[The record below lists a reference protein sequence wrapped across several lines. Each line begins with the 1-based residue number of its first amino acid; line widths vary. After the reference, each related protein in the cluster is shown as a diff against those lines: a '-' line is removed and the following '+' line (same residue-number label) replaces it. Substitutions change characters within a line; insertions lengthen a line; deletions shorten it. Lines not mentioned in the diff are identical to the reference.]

1 MSLSDD
7 LVENRLFVEVGWE
20 VCWQLGGI
28 YTVLRSKAP
37 MTTKK
42 WGDRYCLVGPYNAKS
57 AATEFEEIPRTGPF
71 GRACELM
78 ESRGIRVKFGRWLI
92 TGKPQA
98 VLIDYMAHSD
108 RIGSSNYF
116 LWRDH
121 NIEAGNEQ
129 EVNDVVLF
137 GFLAAEFFQC
147 LSDAMR
153 ESDADDAGS
162 ASNHHNF
169 ELPILAHFHEWMA
182 AVALLE
188 IRKRQLPI
196 ATVFT
201 THATLLGRYLAGN
214 DPNFYHYLP
223 QIDPFGAAK
232 AYNVANRFGIER
244 AAAWCAD
251 VFSTVSDITGY
262 EAEHFLGRR
271 PDILLPNGL
280 NIQRFSAVHE
290 FQNLHVQ
297 YKKQINEFVMG
308 HFFPS
313 YTFDLDKTMYI
324 FTSGRYEYRNKGF
337 DMFLEGLAR
346 LNWKLKN
353 ARSGVTVVAFII
365 SRAPN
370 RGISAHVLK
379 SQMLFKELRNTIRS
393 VSNDI
398 GEKMLMCQAQG
409 KQLHIDDLVDDYSQ
423 LRLKRMTHAWKQSV
437 FPSVVTHDM
446 NDDGADPVLNHIRA
460 MHMFN
465 NPDDPV
471 KIVFHP
477 EFMSGTSPLVGLDYD
492 QFVRGCHLGVFPS
505 YYEPWGYT
513 PMECAALGIPSI
525 TSDLAGFGTYVRA
538 HIPDHDQRGLFVVD
552 RRYRTFDE
560 SANQLADSM
569 MQILTSERR
578 DRIDLRNRV
587 EATSPLFDWK
597 QLCTYHWEAHKMAL
611 RRAIESSSKF

>member
-1 MSLSDD
+1 MSLSEE
-7 LVENRLFVEVGWE
+7 LIENRLLVEVGWE

-37 MTTKK
+37 VTTKR
-42 WGDRYCLVGPYNAKS
+42 WGDRYCLVGPYNPKTAS
-57 AATEFEEIPRTGPF
+57 TEFEEIPRTGPF
-71 GRACELM
+71 GRACAIM

-98 VLIDYMAHSD
+98 VLIDYMSHFD
-108 RIGSSNYF
+108 RLAASKYF

-121 NIEAGNEQ
+121 HIEAGDES
-129 EVNDVVLF
+129 EVNEVVLF

-147 LSDAMR
+147 LADAMR
-153 ESDADDAGS
+153 ESDPDDAGS
-162 ASNHHNF
+162 SSDHHGF
-169 ELPILAHFHEWMA
+169 QFPILAHFHEWMA
-182 AVALLE
+182 AVPLLE
-188 IRKRQLPI
+188 IRKRQLPV

-201 THATLLGRYLAGN
+201 THATLLGRYLAAN

-223 QIDPFGAAK
+223 NIDPFGAAK
-232 AYNVANRFGIER
+232 SWGVTNRFGIER
-244 AAAWCAD
+244 AAAWSAD
-251 VFSTVSDITGY
+251 VFTTVSDITGY

-271 PDILLPNGL
+271 PDVLLPNGL

-297 YKKQINEFVMG
+297 YKKQIHEFVMG

-313 YTFDLDKTMYI
+313 YTFDLDKTMYV
-324 FTSGRYEYRNKGF
+324 FTSGRYEFRNKGF

-346 LNWKLKN
+346 LNWKLKC
-353 ARSGVTVVAFII
+353 ARTGITVVAFVI

-370 RGISAHVLK
+370 RGISSQVLK
-379 SQMLFKELRNTIRS
+379 SQMLFKELRNTIRN

-398 GEKMLMCQAQG
+398 GEKMLLCQAQG
-409 KQLHIDDLVDDYSQ
+409 KQLHIDDLIDDYAQ
-423 LRLKRMTHAWKQSV
+423 LRLKRMTHAWKQSQ
-437 FPSVVTHDM
+437 FPSIVTHDM
-446 NDDGADPVLNHIRA
+446 NNDADDPVLQQLRA
-460 MHMFN
+460 MQMFN

-471 KIVFHP
+471 KVVFHP
-477 EFMSGTSPLVGLDYD
+477 EFLSGTSPLIGLDYD

-513 PMECAALGIPSI
+513 PMECAALGVPSI

-538 HIPDHDQRGLFVVD
+538 HIPDHDQRGMYVVD

-560 SANQLADSM
+560 SANHLADSM
-569 MQILTSERR
+569 MQILTMDRR
-578 DRIDLRNRV
+578 ERIDLRNRV
-587 EATSPLFDWK
+587 ESTSPLFDWK
-597 QLCTYHWEAHKMAL
+597 QLSTYYWEAHKL
-611 RRAIESSSKF
+611 AIERSLSS

>member
-1 MSLSDD
+1 MSLSDE
-7 LVENRLFVEVGWE
+7 LIENRLFVEVGWE

-37 MTTKK
+37 VSTKR
-42 WGDRYCLVGPYNAKS
+42 WGDRYCLVGPYNAKT
-57 AATEFEEIPRTGPF
+57 AATEFEEIPRNGPF
-71 GRACELM
+71 GRACDLM

-92 TGKPQA
+92 TGRPQA
-98 VLIDYMAHSD
+98 VLIDYMAHTD
-108 RIGSSNYF
+108 RVASCNYY
-116 LWRDH
+116 LWRNHGID
-121 NIEAGNEQ
+121 AGNEQ

-147 LSDAMR
+147 LAQAAR
-153 ESDADDAGS
+153 ET
-162 ASNHHNF
+162 SNPDIPENS
-169 ELPILAHFHEWMA
+169 EPKQYDLPILAHFHEWMA
-182 AVALLE
+182 AVPLLE
-188 IRKRQLPI
+188 IRKRQLPV
-196 ATVFT
+196 AAVFT
-201 THATLLGRYLAGN
+201 THATLLGRYLAAN

-223 QIDPFGAAK
+223 QIDPYGAA
-232 AYNVANRFGIER
+232 AAWGISNRFSIER
-244 AAAWCAD
+244 AAAWSAN
-251 VFSTVSDITGY
+251 VFTTVSDITGF

-271 PDILLPNGL
+271 PDALLPNGL
-280 NIQRFSAVHE
+280 NIQRFAAVHE
-290 FQNLHVQ
+290 FQNLHIQ

-346 LNWKLKN
+346 LNWKLKSAN
-353 ARSGVTVVAFII
+353 SDVTVVAFLI

-398 GEKMLMCQAQG
+398 GEKILLSQAQG
-409 KQLHIDDLVDDYSQ
+409 KALTIDGLLDDYAQ

-446 NDDGADPVLNHIRA
+446 TDDGADPVLNQIRA
-460 MHMFN
+460 MQMFN
-465 NPDDPV
+465 NPDDRV
-471 KIVFHP
+471 KVVFHP
-477 EFMSGTSPLVGLDYD
+477 EFMSGTSPLVSLDYD

-538 HIPDHDQRGLFVVD
+538 HIPDHDQRGLFVID
-552 RRYRTFDE
+552 RRYRSFDE

-569 MQILTSERR
+569 LKILTTERR
-578 DRIDLRNRV
+578 ERIDLRNRV

-597 QLCTYHWEAHKMAL
+597 QLSTYYWEAHKLAL
-611 RRAIESSSKF
+611 ERAINN

>member
-1 MSLSDD
+1 
-7 LVENRLFVEVGWE
+7 
-20 VCWQLGGI
+20 
-28 YTVLRSKAP
+28 
-37 MTTKK
+37 
-42 WGDRYCLVGPYNAKS
+42 
-57 AATEFEEIPRTGPF
+57 
-71 GRACELM
+71 M
-78 ESRGIRVKFGRWLI
+78 ESRGIRVKFGHWLI
-92 TGKPQA
+92 TGKPQV
-98 VLIDYMAHSD
+98 VLIDYQSHTD
-108 RIGSSNYF
+108 RVGSCNYY
-116 LWRDH
+116 LWRNH
-121 NIEAGNEQ
+121 NIDAGNEQ

-147 LSDAMR
+147 LADAMR

-162 ASNHHNF
+162 SSVHHNYD
-169 ELPILAHFHEWMA
+169 LPILAHFHEWMA
-182 AVALLE
+182 AVPLLE
-188 IRKRQLPI
+188 IRKRQLPV
-196 ATVFT
+196 AAVFT
-201 THATLLGRYLAGN
+201 THATLLGRYLAAN

-223 QIDPFGAAK
+223 QIEPYGAAK
-232 AYNVANRFGIER
+232 AWGVTNRFGIER

-251 VFSTVSDITGY
+251 VFTTVSDITGY

-280 NIQRFSAVHE
+280 NIQRFAAVHE
-290 FQNLHVQ
+290 FQNLHQQ

-346 LNWKLKN
+346 LNWKLKQ
-353 ARSGVTVVAFII
+353 ARTGVTVVAFLI

-370 RGISAHVLK
+370 RGISANVLK
-379 SQMLFKELRNTIRS
+379 SQMLFKELRNTIRN

-398 GEKMLMCQAQG
+398 GEKILLSQAQG
-409 KQLHIDDLVDDYSQ
+409 KQLHIDDLLDDYAQ
-423 LRLKRMTHAWKQSV
+423 LRLKRMTHAWKQSQ

-446 NDDGADPVLNHIRA
+446 NDDGGDPVLGHIRA
-460 MHMFN
+460 MQMFN

-477 EFMSGTSPLVGLDYD
+477 EFMSSTSPLVGLDYD

-538 HIPDHDQRGLFVVD
+538 HIPDHDQRGLFVID
-552 RRYRTFDE
+552 RRYRSFDE
-560 SANQLADSM
+560 SANQLAESM
-569 MQILTSERR
+569 MQILTAERR
-578 DRIDLRNRV
+578 ERIDLRNRV

-597 QLCTYHWEAHKMAL
+597 QLSTYYWEAHKMAL
-611 RRAIESSSKF
+611 RRAIG